1 MSFGL
6 TNLKDL
12 GYRYPSFGD
21 GFCSW
26 QGRSTSVE
34 IGHPELV
41 DKLVTRIKRD
51 GPLSFA
57 DFMEAALYDPEF
69 GYYMT
74 PSPRIGREG
83 DYYTS
88 LDVHP
93 IFAEL
98 IGRQVAQAA
107 EIIVSSGD
115 FTIVEMGAGKGLLA
129 RHLLDSYRRNNPAF
143 LSRIR
148 YILVERSP
156 AMVAAQQEHLRP
168 LMDEGLSITWAPDL
182 STFPAASVTGA
193 ILSNEL
199 VDAFPVHRV
208 VMRPLGLREIYVG
221 WADDSGT
228 VGVGGAPL
236 AGPPPTQNGR
246 FIEIEAPPF
255 SAALETYFERIG
267 VVLEAGQRAEVNLPA
282 LDWIRQVGTTLRRGL
297 VLTIDYGHTAADLY
311 APSRKTGTLLCYH
324 RHRVSETPYLRI
336 GLQDMTAHVDFTSLA
351 LAGREA
357 GLEVTG
363 FTNQLHFLMGLG
375 IESAFEGI
383 DPESPESVAMRNL
396 LKPDGMGTTF
406 KVLVQHKG
414 MPAPQLDGLR
424 SRPFFLDA
432 LQADL
437 NSGRTMEAAAR

>member
-1 MSFGL
+1 M
-6 TNLKDL
+6 D
-12 GYRYPSFGD
+12 
-21 GFCSW
+21 
-26 QGRSTSVE
+26 
-34 IGHPELV
+34 IGHPGLV
-41 DKLVTRIKRD
+41 DKLVAHIKRD

-74 PSPRIGREG
+74 PGPRIGREG

-98 IGRQVAQAA
+98 IGRQVAQAT
-107 EIIVSSGD
+107 EVMGSDD

-129 RHLLDSYRRNNPAF
+129 RHLLDSYRRVNPAL

-156 AMVAAQQEHLRP
+156 AMIRAQQEHLRP
-168 LMDEGLSITWAPDL
+168 LLDKGVSISWTPDL
-182 STFPAASVTGA
+182 SALPAGSANGVF
-193 ILSNEL
+193 LSNEL

-208 VMRPLGLREIYVG
+208 VMRPLGLREIFVG
-221 WADDSGT
+221 WKDESAE
-228 VGVGGAPL
+228 VGVGGS
-236 AGPPPTQNGR
+236 GGR

-255 SAALETYFERIG
+255 SSALQNYFERIG
-267 VVLEAGQRAEVNLPA
+267 VVLEVGQRAEVNLRA
-282 LDWIRQVGTTLRRGL
+282 LDWMRQAGTALRRGL
-297 VLTIDYGHTAADLY
+297 VLTIDYGHSAADLY
-311 APSRKTGTLLCYH
+311 APTRKAGTLLCYH
-324 RHRVSETPYLRI
+324 RHRVSDSPYVRV
-336 GLQDMTAHVDFTSLA
+336 GQQDMTAHVDFTSLA
-351 LAGREA
+351 LAGRDT

-375 IESAFEGI
+375 IESAFAGI

-396 LKPDGMGTTF
+396 LKPDGMGATY

-414 MPAPQLDGLR
+414 MPAPRLDGLQ

-432 LQADL
+432 LQ
-437 NSGRTMEAAAR
+437 RPMEAAAR

>member
-1 MSFGL
+1 M
-6 TNLKDL
+6 
-12 GYRYPSFGD
+12 
-21 GFCSW
+21 
-26 QGRSTSVE
+26 E
-34 IGHPELV
+34 IGHPGLV
-41 DKLVTRIKRD
+41 AKLVARIKQD

-74 PSPRIGREG
+74 PGPRIGREG

-107 EIIVSSGD
+107 EILFSDND

-129 RHLLDSYRRNNPAF
+129 RHLLDSYRRANPAL

-148 YILVERSP
+148 YVLVERSP
-156 AMVAAQQEHLRP
+156 AMIRAQQQHLRS
-168 LMDEGLSITWAPDL
+168 LLDKGVSISWTQDL
-182 STFPAASVTGA
+182 SAFPAGSVNGVL
-193 ILSNEL
+193 LSNEL

-221 WADDSGT
+221 WEPVGTGGSG
-228 VGVGGAPL
+228 
-236 AGPPPTQNGR
+236 GR
-246 FIEIEAPPF
+246 FIEIEAPPL
-255 SAALETYFERIG
+255 SSALEDYFERIG
-267 VVLEAGQRAEVNLPA
+267 VALEVGQQAEVNLRA
-282 LDWIRQVGTTLRRGL
+282 LDWMRQAGTALRRGL

-311 APSRKTGTLLCYH
+311 APTRKAGTLLCYH
-324 RHRVSETPYLRI
+324 RHRVSDSPYVRV
-336 GLQDMTAHVDFTSLA
+336 GQQDLTAHVDFTSLA
-351 LAGREA
+351 LAGRDT

-375 IESAFEGI
+375 IESAFADI
-383 DPESPESVAMRNL
+383 DPESPDSVAMRNL
-396 LKPDGMGTTF
+396 LKPDGMGATY

-414 MPAPQLDGLR
+414 MPAPRLDGLQ

-432 LQADL
+432 LQHP
-437 NSGRTMEAAAR
+437 MEAAAR

>member
-1 MSFGL
+1 M
-6 TNLKDL
+6 
-12 GYRYPSFGD
+12 
-21 GFCSW
+21 
-26 QGRSTSVE
+26 E
-34 IGHPELV
+34 IGHPKLV
-41 DKLVTRIKRD
+41 DKLVARVTQD

-74 PSPRIGREG
+74 PGPRIGREG

-93 IFAEL
+93 VFAEL

-107 EIIVSSGD
+107 GLISASGA

-129 RHLLDSYRRNNPAF
+129 RHLLDSYRRENPAF

-156 AMVAAQQEHLRP
+156 AMVAAQQDCLRP
-168 LMDEGLSITWAPDL
+168 LLDAGVSITWIPDL
-182 STFPAASVTGA
+182 PAIPAGSVTGM

-221 WADDSGT
+221 WEVGT
-228 VGVGGAPL
+228 GG
-236 AGPPPTQNGR
+236 GGR

-255 SAALETYFERIG
+255 SSALETYFERIG
-267 VVLEAGQRAEVNLPA
+267 VALGVGQRAEVNLQA
-282 LDWIRQVGTTLRRGL
+282 LDWMRQAGTVLRQGL

-311 APSRKTGTLLCYH
+311 AASRKAGTLLCYH
-324 RHRVSETPYLRI
+324 QHRVSESPYQLV
-336 GLQDMTAHVDFTSLA
+336 GLQDLTAHVDFTSLA
-351 LAGREA
+351 LAGRDA
-357 GLEVTG
+357 GLAVTG

-375 IESAFEGI
+375 IEAAFEGI
-383 DPESPESVAMRNL
+383 DPESPEAVAMRAL
-396 LKPDGMGTTF
+396 LKPDGMGTTY

-414 MPAPQLDGLR
+414 VPAPQLDGLR

-432 LQADL
+432 LHID
-437 NSGRTMEAAAR
+437 RTPDRRMEAAAR

>member
-1 MSFGL
+1 LLSAAEEAL
-6 TNLKDL
+6 
-12 GYRYPSFGD
+12 
-21 GFCSW
+21 
-26 QGRSTSVE
+26 VE
-34 IGHPELV
+34 IGHPGLV
-41 DKLVTRIKRD
+41 DGLVSCITRN

-74 PSPRIGREG
+74 PGPRIGREG

-107 EIIVSSGD
+107 EILSSDND

-129 RHLLDSYRRNNPAF
+129 RHLLDSYRRENPAF
-143 LSRIR
+143 FSRIR

-156 AMVAAQQEHLRP
+156 AMIRAQQEHLRP
-168 LMDEGLSITWAPDL
+168 LLDEGARITWAPAL
-182 STFPAASVTGA
+182 SAFPAESVTGVL
-193 ILSNEL
+193 LSNEL
-199 VDAFPVHRV
+199 VDALPVHRV

-221 WADDSGT
+221 WDGS
-228 VGVGGAPL
+228 
-236 AGPPPTQNGR
+236 R
-246 FIEIEAPPF
+246 FTEIEAPPF
-255 SAALETYFERIG
+255 SSALETYFKRIG
-267 VVLEAGQRAEVNLPA
+267 VVLEVGQRAEVNLPA
-282 LDWIRQVGTTLRRGL
+282 LEWMRQAGAILRRGL

-311 APSRKTGTLLCYH
+311 ASTRKAGTLLCYH
-324 RHRVSETPYLRI
+324 RHRVSDSPYIRV
-336 GLQDMTAHVDFTSLA
+336 GHQDMTAHVDFTSLA
-351 LAGREA
+351 LAGRDT

-375 IESAFEGI
+375 IESAFAGV

-396 LKPDGMGTTF
+396 LKPDGMGTTY

-414 MPAPQLDGLR
+414 MPAPRLDGLR

-432 LQADL
+432 LQDGLSA
-437 NSGRTMEAAAR
+437 GRTMEAAAR

>member
-1 MSFGL
+1 M
-6 TNLKDL
+6 D
-12 GYRYPSFGD
+12 
-21 GFCSW
+21 
-26 QGRSTSVE
+26 

-41 DKLVTRIKRD
+41 DRLVTRIRRD

-74 PSPRIGREG
+74 PGPRIGREG

-93 IFAEL
+93 VFAEL
-98 IGRQVAQAA
+98 IGRQIAQAA
-107 EIIVSSGD
+107 EILSSDND

-129 RHLLDSYRRNNPAF
+129 RHLLDSYRRANPAF

-148 YILVERSP
+148 YVLVERSP
-156 AMVAAQQEHLRP
+156 AMVAAQRQHLRP
-168 LMDEGLSITWAPDL
+168 LLDAGARIAWAPDL
-182 STFPAASVTGA
+182 SALPAGSVTGVF
-193 ILSNEL
+193 LSNEL

-221 WADDSGT
+221 WADGT
-228 VGVGGAPL
+228 
-236 AGPPPTQNGR
+236 
-246 FIEIEAPPF
+246 FIELEAPPF
-255 SAALETYFERIG
+255 APTLQEYFDRVG
-267 VVLEAGQRAEVNLPA
+267 VSLEAGQRAEVNLPA
-282 LDWIRQVGTTLRRGL
+282 LDWMRQAGALLRRGL

-311 APSRKTGTLLCYH
+311 AASRKAGTLLCYH
-324 RHRVSETPYLRI
+324 RHAVSESPYVRV

-351 LAGREA
+351 LAGRDA

-375 IESAFEGI
+375 IEAAFAGL
-383 DPESPESVAMRNL
+383 DPESPGSVAMRNL

-414 MPAPQLDGLR
+414 MPAPRLDGLQ

-432 LQADL
+432 LQ
-437 NSGRTMEAAAR
+437 RPMEAAAR

>member
-1 MSFGL
+1 M
-6 TNLKDL
+6 
-12 GYRYPSFGD
+12 
-21 GFCSW
+21 
-26 QGRSTSVE
+26 E
-34 IGHPELV
+34 IGHPGLV
-41 DKLVTRIKRD
+41 AKLVARIKQD

-74 PSPRIGREG
+74 PGPRIGREG

-107 EIIVSSGD
+107 EILSSDND

-129 RHLLDSYRRNNPAF
+129 RHLLDSYRRANPAF

-156 AMVAAQQEHLRP
+156 SMIRAQQEHLRP
-168 LMDEGLSITWAPDL
+168 LLDKGVSISWAPDL
-182 STFPAASVTGA
+182 RAFPAGSAHGVF
-193 ILSNEL
+193 LSNEL

-208 VMRPLGLREIYVG
+208 VMRSLGLREIFVG
-221 WADDSGT
+221 WDGD
-228 VGVGGAPL
+228 
-236 AGPPPTQNGR
+236 R
-246 FIEIEAPPF
+246 FLEIEAPPF
-255 SAALETYFERIG
+255 SSALQNYFERIG
-267 VVLEAGQRAEVNLPA
+267 VALEVGQRAEVNLRA
-282 LDWIRQVGTTLRRGL
+282 LDWMRQAGTALRRGL
-297 VLTIDYGHTAADLY
+297 VLTIDYGHSAADLY
-311 APSRKTGTLLCYH
+311 ATTRKAGTLLCYH
-324 RHRVSETPYLRI
+324 RHRVSDSPYVRV
-336 GLQDMTAHVDFTSLA
+336 GQQDMTAHVDFTSLA
-351 LAGREA
+351 LAGRDT

-375 IESAFEGI
+375 IESAFADI

-396 LKPDGMGTTF
+396 LKPDGMGATY

-414 MPAPQLDGLR
+414 MPAPRLDGLQ

-432 LQADL
+432 LQHP
-437 NSGRTMEAAAR
+437 MEAAAR

>member
-1 MSFGL
+1 M
-6 TNLKDL
+6 
-12 GYRYPSFGD
+12 
-21 GFCSW
+21 
-26 QGRSTSVE
+26 E
-34 IGHPELV
+34 IGHPGLV
-41 DKLVTRIKRD
+41 DKLVARIKQD

-74 PSPRIGREG
+74 PGPHIGREG

-107 EIIVSSGD
+107 EILSSDND

-129 RHLLDSYRRNNPAF
+129 RHLLDSYRRANPAF

-148 YILVERSP
+148 YSLVERSP
-156 AMVAAQQEHLRP
+156 AMIRAQQEHLRP
-168 LMDEGLSITWAPDL
+168 LLDKGVSISWAPDL
-182 STFPAASVTGA
+182 SAFPAGSTNGVF
-193 ILSNEL
+193 LSNEL

-208 VMRPLGLREIYVG
+208 VMRPLGLREIFVG
-221 WADDSGT
+221 WADGT
-228 VGVGGAPL
+228 
-236 AGPPPTQNGR
+236 

-255 SAALETYFERIG
+255 APTLQEYFDRVGVSLE
-267 VVLEAGQRAEVNLPA
+267 VGQRAEVNLRA
-282 LDWIRQVGTTLRRGL
+282 IEWMRQAGTILRRGL
-297 VLTIDYGHTAADLY
+297 ILTIDYGHSAADLY
-311 APSRKTGTLLCYH
+311 ATTRKDGTLLCYH
-324 RHRVSETPYLRI
+324 RHHVSDSPYVRV
-336 GLQDMTAHVDFTSLA
+336 GQQDMTAHVDFTSLA
-351 LAGREA
+351 LAGRDT

-375 IESAFEGI
+375 IESAFADI

-396 LKPDGMGTTF
+396 LKPDGMGATY

-414 MPAPQLDGLR
+414 MPAPRLDGLQ

-432 LQADL
+432 LQ
-437 NSGRTMEAAAR
+437 RPMEAAAR

>member
-1 MSFGL
+1 LLALRGSAL
-6 TNLKDL
+6 
-12 GYRYPSFGD
+12 
-21 GFCSW
+21 
-26 QGRSTSVE
+26 VE
-34 IGHPELV
+34 IGHPRLV
-41 DKLVTRIKRD
+41 DKLVARIKRD

-74 PSPRIGREG
+74 PGPRIGREG

-88 LDVHP
+88 LDAHP

-107 EIIVSSGD
+107 EAISSSGD
-115 FTIVEMGAGKGLLA
+115 FTIAEMGAGKGLLA
-129 RHLLDSYRRNNPAF
+129 RHLLDSCRRNNPAF

-148 YILVERSP
+148 YILIERSP
-156 AMVAAQQEHLRP
+156 AMIAAQQEHLRP
-168 LMDEGLSITWAPDL
+168 LLDEGARITWATDL
-182 STFPAASVTGA
+182 SALPAESVTGV

-208 VMRPLGLREIYVG
+208 IMRPLGLREIYVG
-221 WADDSGT
+221 WD
-228 VGVGGAPL
+228 GA
-236 AGPPPTQNGR
+236 R

-255 SAALETYFERIG
+255 SAALEAYFERLG
-267 VVLEAGQRAEVNLPA
+267 VVLEVGQRAEVHLMA
-282 LDWIRQVGTTLRRGL
+282 LDWIRRVGVILRRGL

-324 RHRVSETPYLRI
+324 RHRVSDSPYLRV
-336 GLQDMTAHVDFTSLA
+336 GLQDMTTHVDFTSLA
-351 LAGREA
+351 LAGRDA

-375 IESAFEGI
+375 IESAFADI
-383 DPESPESVAMRNL
+383 DPESPESVAMRTL

-414 MPAPQLDGLR
+414 MPAPRLDGLR

-432 LQADL
+432 LQVGLSA
-437 NSGRTMEAAAR
+437 GRTTEVVAR

>member
-1 MSFGL
+1 V
-6 TNLKDL
+6 D
-12 GYRYPSFGD
+12 
-21 GFCSW
+21 
-26 QGRSTSVE
+26 

-41 DKLVTRIKRD
+41 AKLVARIKRD

-57 DFMEAALYDPEF
+57 DFMESALYDPEC

-74 PSPRIGREG
+74 QGPRIGREG

-93 IFAEL
+93 VFARL

-107 EIIVSSGD
+107 DTIASNGD
-115 FTIVEMGAGKGLLA
+115 FTIVEVGAGKGLLA
-129 RHLLDSYRRNNPAF
+129 GYLLDSYRREKAAF

-156 AMVAAQQEHLRP
+156 AMIAAQQNHLRP
-168 LMDEGLSITWAPDL
+168 LLEAGVRITWAPDL
-182 STFPAASVTGA
+182 RAFPAASVTGM

-199 VDAFPVHRV
+199 VDAFPVHCV

-221 WADDSGT
+221 WADGK
-228 VGVGGAPL
+228 
-236 AGPPPTQNGR
+236 

-255 SAALETYFERIG
+255 APTLQEYFDCVGVSLEI
-267 VVLEAGQRAEVNLPA
+267 GQRAEVNLPA
-282 LDWIRQVGTTLRRGL
+282 LEWMRQAGTILRRGL
-297 VLTIDYGHTAADLY
+297 VLTIDYGHSATDLY
-311 APSRKTGTLLCYH
+311 APARKAGTLLCYH
-324 RHRVSETPYLRI
+324 RHQVSDSPYVRVGR
-336 GLQDMTAHVDFTSLA
+336 QDMTAHVDFTSLA
-351 LAGREA
+351 LAGRDA

-375 IESAFEGI
+375 IESAFEGV

-396 LKPDGMGTTF
+396 LKPDGMGTTY
-406 KVLVQHKG
+406 KVLIQHKG
-414 MPAPQLDGLR
+414 MPAPRLDGLQ

-432 LQADL
+432 LQA
-437 NSGRTMEAAAR
+437 GRATARTMEAATR

>member
-1 MSFGL
+1 M
-6 TNLKDL
+6 
-12 GYRYPSFGD
+12 
-21 GFCSW
+21 
-26 QGRSTSVE
+26 E
-34 IGHPELV
+34 IGHPGLV
-41 DKLVTRIKRD
+41 DKLTARITQD

-57 DFMEAALYDPEF
+57 NFMETALYDPEF

-74 PSPRIGREG
+74 PGSRIGREG

-93 IFAEL
+93 VFAEL
-98 IGRQVAQAA
+98 IGRQVVQAA
-107 EIIVSSGD
+107 EVIAPSYREGEGD

-129 RHLLDSYRRNNPAF
+129 RYLLDSYRRNNPAL

-148 YILVERSP
+148 YMLVERSP
-156 AMVAAQQEHLRP
+156 AMIAAQQEHLRP
-168 LMDEGLSITWAPDL
+168 LLNEGTRITWATAL
-182 STFPAASVTGA
+182 SALPAESVTGV

-199 VDAFPVHRV
+199 VDSFPVHRV

-221 WADDSGT
+221 WDGS
-228 VGVGGAPL
+228 
-236 AGPPPTQNGR
+236 R

-255 SAALETYFERIG
+255 SAALETYFERLG
-267 VVLEAGQRAEVNLPA
+267 VVLEAGQRAEVNLAA
-282 LDWIRQVGTTLRRGL
+282 LTWMRQVGAALRRGL

-324 RHRVSETPYLRI
+324 RHRVSDSPYRLV
-336 GLQDMTAHVDFTSLA
+336 GYQDMTAHADFTSLA
-351 LAGREA
+351 LTGRDA
-357 GLEVTG
+357 GLAVTG

-375 IESAFEGI
+375 IESAFAGI
-383 DPESPESVAMRNL
+383 DPESPDSVAMRNL

-414 MPAPQLDGLR
+414 MPAPRLDGLR

-432 LQADL
+432 LEAGL
-437 NSGRTMEAAAR
+437 SPGCTMEAAAQ

>member
-1 MSFGL
+1 V
-6 TNLKDL
+6 D
-12 GYRYPSFGD
+12 
-21 GFCSW
+21 
-26 QGRSTSVE
+26 

-41 DKLVTRIKRD
+41 DKLVARIKRD

-57 DFMEAALYDPEF
+57 DFMESALYDPEC

-74 PSPRIGREG
+74 HGPRIGREG

-93 IFAEL
+93 IFAQL

-107 EIIVSSGD
+107 GAIASTDREGAGA

-129 RHLLDSYRRNNPAF
+129 RHLLDSYRRENAAF
-143 LSRIR
+143 LSRVR

-156 AMVAAQQEHLRP
+156 AMIAAQQNYLRP
-168 LMDEGLSITWAPDL
+168 LLDAGASITWAPDL
-182 STFPAASVTGA
+182 RAFPAASVTGV

-221 WADDSGT
+221 WA
-228 VGVGGAPL
+228 
-236 AGPPPTQNGR
+236 PPTPPAPNGR

-255 SAALETYFERIG
+255 SSALEDYFERIG
-267 VVLEAGQRAEVNLPA
+267 IVLEASQRAEVNLPA
-282 LDWIRQVGTTLRRGL
+282 LEWMRQAGTILRQGL
-297 VLTIDYGHTAADLY
+297 VLTIDYGHSAADLY
-311 APSRKTGTLLCYH
+311 APTRKAGTLLCYH
-324 RHRVSETPYLRI
+324 RHTVSDSPYVRV
-336 GLQDMTAHVDFTSLA
+336 GHQDMTAHVDFTSLA
-351 LAGREA
+351 LAGRDT

-375 IESAFEGI
+375 IESAFEGVA
-383 DPESPESVAMRNL
+383 PESPESVAMRNL
-396 LKPDGMGTTF
+396 LKPDGMGTTY
-406 KVLVQHKG
+406 KVLIQHKG
-414 MPAPQLDGLR
+414 MPAPRLDGLQ

-432 LQADL
+432 LQA
-437 NSGRTMEAAAR
+437 GRAIARTMEAAAR